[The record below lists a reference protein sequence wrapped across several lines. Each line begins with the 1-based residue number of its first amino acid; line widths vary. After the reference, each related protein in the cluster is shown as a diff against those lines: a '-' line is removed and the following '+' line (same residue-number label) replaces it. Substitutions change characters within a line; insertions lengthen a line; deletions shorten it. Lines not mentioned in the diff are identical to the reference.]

1 MIDVIVLAGGFA
13 KRMWPLTK
21 DRPKHLLKVGGKTM
35 LSYTLDPLLEMNEI
49 ENIYISTN
57 TAFGDQFADFID
69 ERYGN
74 DRVKLIVEPTL
85 SEGEKLGSVG
95 GLGYLI
101 RKEGLNRDTVIIGGD
116 NLFEFHVREAVEV
129 FRRVGR
135 DIVAVFDVK
144 DIEKASL
151 YGIVDVSDEGIITN
165 FLEKPED
172 PPSTLAATAFYIF
185 TEDTVKLIIS
195 YLDGGGKK
203 DALGH
208 FITYLVENKPVYAWS
223 FRGIW
228 FDIGSVDS
236 YREADEYFTGKGSG
250 DIK

>member
-1 MIDVIVLAGGFA
+1 MIMMDVIVLAGGFA

-21 DRPKHLLKVGGKTM
+21 DKPKHLLDVAGKAM
-35 LSYTLDPLLEMNEI
+35 LSYTLDPIVEMEGVG
-49 ENIYISTN
+49 NIYISTN
-57 TAFGDQFADFID
+57 AAFGDQFAGFID
-69 ERYGN
+69 GRYGR
-74 DRVKLIVEPTL
+74 DRIKLIIEPTL

-101 RKEGLNRDTVIIGGD
+101 DKEGLSRDTVIIGGD
-116 NLFEFHVREAVEV
+116 NLFEFHLREAVEV
-129 FRRVGR
+129 FEREEK

-144 DIEKASL
+144 ELEKASL
-151 YGIVDVSDEGIITN
+151 YGIVDVGEDGIIGN

-185 TEDTVKLIIS
+185 TGETVKLIS
-195 YLDGGGKK
+195 RYLREGGKK

-223 FRGIW
+223 FDGVW
-228 FDIGSVDS
+228 FDIGSTES
-236 YREADEYFTGKGSG
+236 YREADEYFSGK
-250 DIK
+250 